1 MIVLQDIEG
10 NLREVPAGI
19 PYKMQPGERVVGS
32 RASYQADLLD
42 NEVKQQA
49 ESMGIPYGDYLA
61 KLTRVLH
68 IPHCSKCEQ
77 RKLIMNKISQIG
89 WAEALRQVKELG

>member
-1 MIVLQDIEG
+1 MVILQDLEG

-19 PYKMQPGERVVGS
+19 PYQAKPGERVVGS
-32 RASYQADLLD
+32 RYTYQEDKSD
-42 NEVKQQA
+42 EEVKQQA
-49 ESMGIPYGDYLA
+49 QAMGIPYGDYLA
-61 KLTRVLH
+61 KLTKVLH

-89 WAEALRQVKELG
+89 WSEAIRLLKEV

>member
-1 MIVLQDIEG
+1 MIILQDLEG
-10 NLREVPAGI
+10 KLREVPENT
-19 PYKMQPGERVVGS
+19 PYQMHPGERVVGS

-61 KLTRVLH
+61 KLTKILH

-77 RKLIMNKISQIG
+77 RKLIMNRISQIG
-89 WAEALRQVKELG
+89 WAEALRQVKEL